1 MRGRAA
7 AKAGEGEKGSADP
20 ETVTRTAAG
29 TPRVTRMS
37 DWCGQSRRKIILMDN
52 HPETCTEAW
61 RCQQTHSLTNTRRGT
76 LRRTRPMYGSHTH
89 THTHRLRRTARATP
103 GTDTHRQ
110 NGLIKPESQDDADN
124 WPVIFQ

>member
-1 MRGRAA
+1 MPTDPQSHKYSQRHAQED
-7 AKAGEGEKGSADP
+7 KAY
-20 ETVTRTAAG
+20 VR
-29 TPRVTRMS
+29 
-37 DWCGQSRRKIILMDN
+37 I
-52 HPETCTEAW
+52 
-61 RCQQTHSLTNTRRGT
+61 
-76 LRRTRPMYGSHTH
+76 SHTH